1 MARSNRNNA
10 PPPAEPAPAAA
21 AIAAPADATAAP
33 VAESEEAVA
42 ARRAAAS
49 SSAKFYMKSAFIS
62 MVSLTVATKAVDYF
76 TGKEEP
82 ISCGLDVNDN
92 SWLGRRY
99 DSLRYFD
106 PQYTNYQTQY
116 VPMSDGVDLAVDT
129 YVADYIVQKNQT
141 VPTILFTTRH
151 GRGYTLDFPFS
162 LFSQYATK
170 FTNPRT
176 NIYVQRFTTNGYAW
190 VSVDVRGTGASAGA
204 KTHDFADQEIQD
216 GYELIEWITQQP
228 WSNGKVAAI
237 GHGLEGVGA
246 LLLAASKHP
255 ALKAVSLNGAPVDL
269 YRSAFYPG
277 GVKNRKALES
287 YASFTYDTDR
297 QIRWR
302 EIPTLRPR
310 IMMNYFGGNVYRV
323 DDDNAKF
330 ANYIAQHARN
340 PNLTAELE
348 TVQFRDD
355 SLKTV
360 GVAFDELDILR
371 HLGDIAASGV
381 KIHSFGGYYDMGVA
395 RSSILLF
402 QYLTNTL
409 DADVAQL
416 LPPLP
421 HDANT
426 DPFNHRLTL
435 GPWSHAGVDNADP
448 FAVSKQKCFYHVD
461 EISRFFDHHL
471 FDRRQQITKMDGE
484 EPIHYYTLV
493 QSKWKSAVTW
503 PPSHLSEQV
512 LYFGPDHTLEE
523 VATPSGE
530 LTVAVAHKPLYDV
543 ESRWHMIRHLFGV
556 RPFYYNDRQPME
568 EQFATFLTPELPLT
582 EITGEVELRL
592 FFSVDTPSVN
602 LVAYVE
608 DVDYQLPF
616 KNENKRRGV
625 TYVTEAVFNPVHEP
639 IRPGSSVHSFRKAHG
654 RTLVANEVYEAVIRF
669 EPISYIVK
677 RRHQLRVSIGVATPN
692 EFGDAGAQLPTKL
705 TVHFGGD
712 YPTALKLP
720 AFAGVF
726 TDNVVPQIEPEAAQE
741 AFEDAPLEPVSDAP
755 ATTGGATEEDEFAA
769 ADADAKDEL

>member
-1 MARSNRNNA
+1 MARSNRNNT

-21 AIAAPADATAAP
+21 PAAAAPAADQ
-33 VAESEEAVA
+33 SEEAVA

-49 SSAKFYMKSAFIS
+49 SNAKFYMKSAFIS
-62 MVSLTVATKAVDYF
+62 MVTLTVATKAVDYF

-82 ISCGLDVNDN
+82 VTCELGVNDN

-106 PQYTNYQTQY
+106 PQYTNYRTQY
-116 VPMSDGVDLAVDT
+116 VAMTDGVDLAVDT
-129 YVADYIVQKNQT
+129 YVADYIVKNNQT

-162 LFSQYATK
+162 LFSQYDTK

-176 NIYVQRFTTNGYAW
+176 SIYVKRFTTNGYAW
-190 VSVDVRGTGASAGA
+190 VSVDVRGTGASAGT
-204 KTHDFADQEIQD
+204 KKHDFADQEIQD
-216 GYELIEWITQQP
+216 GYEIIEWITKQP

-277 GVKNRKALES
+277 GVKNRKALDS
-287 YASFTYDTDR
+287 YASFTHDTDR

-323 DDDNAKF
+323 DSDNAKF

-340 PNLTAELE
+340 PNLTAELAD
-348 TVQFRDD
+348 VHFRDD
-355 SLKTV
+355 PLKSV
-360 GVAFDELDILR
+360 GVSFEELDILR

-421 HDANT
+421 SGT
-426 DPFNHRLTL
+426 DTNPFNHRLTL
-435 GPWSHAGVDNADP
+435 GPWSHAGVDNVDP
-448 FAVSKQKCFYHVD
+448 FALSKQKCFYHVD

-471 FDRRQQITKMDGE
+471 FDRRKQITKIDGE
-484 EPIHYYTLV
+484 EPIHYFTVV

-503 PPSHLSEQV
+503 PPAHLSEQV
-512 LYFGPDHTLEE
+512 LYFGPEKSIED

-530 LTVAVAHKPLYDV
+530 LTVGVKHNPLYDI

-568 EQFATFLTPELPLT
+568 DQYATFLTQELPLT

-592 FFSVDTPSVN
+592 FFSVDAPRVN
-602 LVAYVE
+602 LVAFLE

-625 TYVTEAVFNPVHEP
+625 TYVTEAVFNPAHQP
-639 IRPGSSVHSFRKAHG
+639 IRPGSSVHSFRKADG
-654 RTLVANEVYEAVIRF
+654 RALVPDEVYEAVIRF

-677 RRHQLRVSIGVATPN
+677 RRHQLRVSIGVATPR
-692 EFGDAGAQLPTKL
+692 EFGNAGESLPTKL

-726 TDNVVPQIEPEAAQE
+726 VDNIVPKLEPEEAMEVVENAAQE
-741 AFEDAPLEPVSDAP
+741 AP
-755 ATTGGATEEDEFAA
+755 AAATGAAEEDDFAA
-769 ADADAKDEL
+769 VDAEAKDEL